1 MKKLLLFAAFMFALQ
16 IGLPVVGVVNSVS
29 QAQEEPAPKPAPK
42 PKPKPEP
49 EFQAIGD

>member
-1 MKKLLLFAAFMFALQ
+1 MKKLLLFAAIMFALQ
-16 IGLPVVGVVNSVS
+16 IGPPVVGVANSIS

>member
-1 MKKLLLFAAFMFALQ
+1 MKKLLLLTGFMFALQ
-16 IGLPVVGVVNSVS
+16 IGLPVVGVMNSIS
-29 QAQEEPAPKPAPK
+29 QAQEEPEPKPAPK